1 LGVNLLLDILHSIWD
16 ANQLHIWSEVLGDT
30 QDNSKYTLTQ
40 QLRQDRKHP
49 YSGSFSQILQVLKQI
64 NVKSNVTEDIDTN
77 WLVLNI
83 PTLSN
88 RPIPS
93 ETKRIADPEKVS
105 LDYWQINSLTPRIF
119 NVIDFYSSLPEIPPS
134 NVIYSDSINYWREV
148 VKLALDILKQGAY
161 IPSVSI
167 AKRNEHQVVFQ
178 GKWKALIVGANKSK
192 FNDLVEI
199 MPNYCQAITN
209 IEMQPD
215 NMVLSFINQ
224 VIDSFLRKKLTVF
237 IPNSN
242 LPENEFISDI
252 TNDWFSSLYEQ
263 EPKKLIYSVDKFNF
277 FFGMIKAW
285 LKGFQQYGFYSN
297 FRTCF
302 KLEPPSEEETLWKL
316 DIYLQNETD
325 ANLIIPAEDVWK
337 YQTDTIDFLETRY
350 ENPQER
356 LIADLAK
363 AAEIY
368 HKLSNSLET
377 TFPVGISLTKDEAF
391 AFLNRYSEELDSNG
405 FGIMLPSWWN
415 QAENAISIDLFP
427 EEKDAKEKSSYNL
440 FNMCSLVN
448 FDWRI
453 AIGDLQL
460 TPNEFEQLSTLKV
473 PFVKLRGK
481 WVRLNLDELDDAL
494 SFFEEYYGNLQL
506 RDVLQMEADEDFVDD
521 FLPTVTID
529 KNAILLD
536 KIQRVIKKSQL
547 TMLEPPEAFQGELR
561 PYQITGFSWLVY
573 LRNVGFGACL
583 ADDMGLGK
591 TIQVIAMLL
600 HEIETYN
607 EIEPKQPSIIICPTS
622 IIGNWYKELK
632 RFAPSLSAYIHHGSS
647 RVNGYEFELVAQ
659 NHDVIITTY
668 NLAYRDFST
677 VSRITWS
684 NIILDEAQNVKNP
697 DSKQART
704 IKKLQGTNRIALTGT
719 PIENRLLELWSIF
732 DFLNPRYL
740 GLRSEFSQKYIGP
753 IEKNQNEQKSEQL
766 ARVIQPFILRRLKT
780 DPDIIKDLPEKI
792 ESKVYCSLTEEQ
804 AILYEAVVKHLIKS
818 LDEVDGIKRKGII
831 LSALTKLKQICNH
844 PSHFNHDFSKEL
856 EHRSGKFDRLTEM
869 VEEVLSNNE
878 KVLIFTQY
886 TEFGEAL
893 QYWLQDRF
901 KKRVLFLH
909 GRVPQKQ
916 REVLIQDFQDVDSN
930 TNIFILSIRAGGVGI
945 NLTAANHVFHV
956 DRWWNPSVENQATD
970 RAYRIGQEKNVFVY
984 KFISNGTLEENI
996 DKLIDEKRKL
1006 ADTIISTGESF
1017 VTELSTDKLRELIS
1031 LKKMI

>member
-1 LGVNLLLDILHSIWD
+1 MDILHTIWD
-16 ANQLHIWSEVLGDT
+16 TNQLHIWSELIENT
-30 QDNSKYTLTQ
+30 QDNSQNITVNHSQ
-40 QLRQDRKHP
+40 RERKHP
-49 YSGSFSQILQVLKQI
+49 FTGSFSQILNVLKQI
-64 NVKSNVTEDIDTN
+64 KVKPTVTEDIATN

-83 PTLSN
+83 PTLKN

-93 ETKRIADPEKVS
+93 ETRRIAEPNEIT
-105 LDYWQINSLTPRIF
+105 LDYWQVNSLTPRIY
-119 NVIDFYSSLPEIPPS
+119 NVIDFYSSLTDNPTD
-134 NVIYSDSINYWREV
+134 VVYSDSIKYWREV

-167 AKRNEHQVVFQ
+167 ANRNEHQVVFQ
-178 GKWKALIVGANKSK
+178 GKWKALIVGANRSR

-199 MPNYCQAITN
+199 MPNYCQATTTKQLLP
-209 IEMQPD
+209 ED
-215 NMVLSFINQ
+215 LVLSFVNQ

-237 IPNSN
+237 IPHSN
-242 LPENEFISDI
+242 LPENEFIAEI
-252 TNDWFSSLYEQ
+252 TNAWFSSLYEQ
-263 EPKKLIYSVDKFNF
+263 DPKNLTYPAEKFNF

-297 FRTCF
+297 FKTCF
-302 KLEPPSEEETLWKL
+302 KLEPPTEEENQWKL

-325 ANLIIPAEDVWK
+325 PNLIIPAEDVWK
-337 YQTDTIDFLETRY
+337 YQTDTIDFLEMRY

-363 AAEIY
+363 AADIY
-368 HKLSNSLET
+368 HKLSDSLEH

-391 AFLNRYSEELDSNG
+391 SFLNRYSEELDSNG
-405 FGIMLPSWWN
+405 FGILLPSWWN
-415 QAENAISIDLFP
+415 QPENGISIDLLP
-427 EEKDAKEKSSYNL
+427 EDNDSKEKTSYNM
-440 FNMCSLVN
+440 FTMCSLVN

-460 TPNEFEQLSTLKV
+460 TPHEFEQLSYLKV

-481 WVRLNLDELDDAL
+481 WVRLNLDELEDAL

-506 RDVLQMEADEDFVDD
+506 RDILQMEADEEFAEDI
-521 FLPTVTID
+521 LPSVTID
-529 KNAILLD
+529 KNAIYMD
-536 KIQRVIKKSQL
+536 KIQRVIKKSKL
-547 TMLEPPEAFQGELR
+547 EMLDSPESFHGELR
-561 PYQITGFSWLVY
+561 PYQVTGFSWLDY

-607 EIEPKQPSIIICPTS
+607 EVEPKQPSIIICPTS
-622 IIGNWYKELK
+622 IIGNWYKELE
-632 RFAPSLSAYIHHGSS
+632 RFAPSMSAYIHHGPS

-668 NLAYRDFST
+668 NLANRDFST
-677 VSRITWS
+677 ISRLNWA
-684 NIILDEAQNVKNP
+684 NIILDEAQNIKNP

-704 IKKLQGTNRIALTGT
+704 IKKMHGSNKIALTGT

-732 DFLNPRYL
+732 DFLNPGYL
-740 GLRSEFSQKYIGP
+740 GTRSEFSEKYVTP
-753 IEKNQNEQKSEQL
+753 IEKNQNEQKSKRL
-766 ARVIQPFILRRLKT
+766 ARLIQPFILRRLKT
-780 DPDIIKDLPEKI
+780 DPEIIKDLPEKI
-792 ESKVYCSLTEEQ
+792 ESKVYCSLSEEQ

-818 LDEVDGIKRKGII
+818 LDEVDGIARKGII

-856 EHRSGKFDRLTEM
+856 ANRSGKFDRLTEM
-869 VEEVLSNNE
+869 VEEVLSNKE

-901 KKRVLFLH
+901 EQKVLFLH
-909 GRVPQKQ
+909 GGVPQKQ
-916 REVLIQDFQDVDSN
+916 REVLIQEFQDEKMAA
-930 TNIFILSIRAGGVGI
+930 NIFILSIKAGGVGL

-996 DKLIDEKRKL
+996 DKLIDEKRRL
-1006 ADTIISTGESF
+1006 ADTIISTGGNF
-1017 VTELSTDKLRELIS
+1017 VTELSTDQLRELIS
-1031 LKKMI
+1031 LKKII